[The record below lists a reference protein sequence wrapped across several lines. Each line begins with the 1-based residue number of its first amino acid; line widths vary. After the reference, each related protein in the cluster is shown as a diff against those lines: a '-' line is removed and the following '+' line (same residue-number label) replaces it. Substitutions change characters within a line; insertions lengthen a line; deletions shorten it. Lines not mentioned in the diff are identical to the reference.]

1 MITQAINM
9 LYNLIDRIF
18 VFNIGTQAL
27 STLSVYVF
35 LLH

>member
-1 MITQAINM
+1 MTTQAINM

-27 STLSVYVF
+27 STLSVFF